1 MKKDNGLYRLVYE
14 YYEAR
19 ILLGCYTCGDKLP
32 SIPKISDIFHLAPTT
47 IRSALS
53 MLEQEK
59 LIKVDARKAAVV
71 TYDLSPGQM
80 KKNAAEYFIP
90 RREGILGISQSGSY
104 LLEPLWKE
112 GLRKWDDNDRESLRR
127 GIMDPSL
134 NMVSIP
140 VEFYLLA
147 VGALDNRLAMN
158 LLWETVRYLRFP
170 YLTNGMETLTGRKEL
185 AGFSREETI
194 EALRAEAAHSYGRSL
209 QALFAFMDEMSLD
222 PGLKDAAPIPFH
234 WNIYRQR
241 PQLRYS
247 FASLLIRKIL
257 KGTYP
262 QGTYLPSLPQL
273 VDRYGIPLMT
283 VRRTLGLLE
292 ELGMTRSY
300 HGKGTLVCMEPA
312 DIDLSRSSIREGIRL
327 YVESLQLL
335 HLTVQN
341 IFLCTWE
348 SADPAKRAAL
358 IRHFLFLQSEE
369 KSYLCFEACLT
380 FIEDH
385 CPLSTVREC
394 YGSIKV
400 LMVWKYPLI
409 LSRLKNRSLHA
420 EYRDCVSRL
429 TSFLQEERPEMF
441 SSELKH
447 LWEQEEQ
454 QVRAFLS

>member
-1 MKKDNGLYRLVYE
+1 
-14 YYEAR
+14 
-19 ILLGCYTCGDKLP
+19 
-32 SIPKISDIFHLAPTT
+32 
-47 IRSALS
+47 
-53 MLEQEK
+53 
-59 LIKVDARKAAVV
+59 
-71 TYDLSPGQM
+71 
-80 KKNAAEYFIP
+80 
-90 RREGILGISQSGSY
+90 
-104 LLEPLWKE
+104 
-112 GLRKWDDNDRESLRR
+112 
-127 GIMDPSL
+127 MDPSL

-247 FASLLIRKIL
+247 FASLLIREIL

-385 CPLSTVREC
+385 CPPFHGAGVLWQHQGPDGMEISTDIITVKKPQPTCRVQGLCIPAYKLSPGGKTGNVFFRTEASL
-394 YGSIKV
+394 GTGGTAGPRLLV
-400 LMVWKYPLI
+400 LIQYI
-409 LSRLKNRSLHA
+409 
-420 EYRDCVSRL
+420 
-429 TSFLQEERPEMF
+429 FIF
-441 SSELKH
+441 
-447 LWEQEEQ
+447 
-454 QVRAFLS
+454 